1 MEINTIII
9 LGVAIAIILSSF
21 VIGWLGMKKLKSNQ
35 DYFGATMQFGPF
47 STGMSV
53 MAGTVSAFALVGV
66 NGLVYANGTSMALW
80 MLTSCAGAFA
90 MLLLAKKVRGMAE
103 LGPVSSLG
111 DLTDLRFNNS
121 RVIKGFMSFVLML
134 GCLAYLSSQITA
146 GAAMLSHLMGWS
158 QIVSGLVIFSVVA
171 LYMSFSGEI
180 GGMLTQAYQGV
191 VMCIAV
197 VVLLIAVLVTTGG
210 MGGVMEAVAS
220 AGTVTSADGSITK
233 TFSPDLLNAWG
244 TSAKATCFAWI
255 FIPIVGTIGQP
266 QCISRMYALKDP
278 KDVPKTAIINCLSH
292 IIVAAGS
299 VFIGYGVLYLVASG
313 KIEPLAKADNA
324 IFVFADYC
332 GLGVQIAA
340 YTAVLAA
347 SMSSASLYLSTS
359 AICLSK
365 DLPSALG
372 AHFKPETQ
380 LKVSRMTMLAMG
392 FGAIFYSLYAS
403 ESVAILGT
411 FGWGTLMSATFP
423 PFILGFL
430 WKGISR
436 RGVEAGLIVSAVLN
450 VLSLSVIKWPGA
462 LPWYIN
468 VISLTLAATVIVS
481 LLVPDKDKDSIRAK
495 KIDAVI
501 NL

>member
-1 MEINTIII
+1 MNTNAIII
-9 LGVAIAIILSSF
+9 LGVAIAVILSSF
-21 VIGWLGMKKLKSNQ
+21 VIGWLGSKKMKSNQ
-35 DYFGATMQFGPF
+35 DYFGATKQFGPF

-66 NGLVYANGTSMALW
+66 NGLIYANGTSMASW
-80 MLTSCAGAFA
+80 MMTSCAGAFA

-111 DLTDLRFNNS
+111 DLTDLRYNNS
-121 RVIKGFMSFVLML
+121 RIIKGCMSFVLML
-134 GCLAYLSSQITA
+134 GCLAYLSSQISA
-146 GAAMLSHLMGWS
+146 GSMMLSHLMGWS
-158 QIVSGLVIFSVVA
+158 PIVSGLVIFTVVA
-171 LYMSFSGEI
+171 VYMSFSGEM

-191 VMCIAV
+191 IMCVAV
-197 VVLLIAVLVTTGG
+197 VVMLVAVFMTTGG
-210 MGGVMEAVAS
+210 MGGVMEAVS
-220 AGTVTSADGSITK
+220 TAGTVTGPDGVSK

-244 TSAKATCFAWI
+244 TSAKASCLAWI

-266 QCISRMYALKDP
+266 QCISRMYALKNP
-278 KDVPKTAIINCLSH
+278 HDVPKTAVINCVSH

-299 VFIGYGVLYLVASG
+299 IFIGYGVLYLVATG
-313 KIEPLAKADNA
+313 KVAPLAKADDA

-365 DLPSALG
+365 DLPAALG
-372 AHFKPETQ
+372 AHFAPKTQ
-380 LKVSRMTMLAMG
+380 LTVSRITMLVMG
-392 FGAIFYSLYAS
+392 IGAIFYALYAS

-468 VISLTLAATVIVS
+468 VIALTLATTVIVS
-481 LLVPDKDKDSIRAK
+481 LACPDKDKDSVRAK
-495 KIDAVI
+495 KIEAVI
-501 NL
+501 EL